1 MKLGCGTLI
10 LLFLMIATL
19 GKWLPHGERNAPPKS
34 PGTPPELSRH
44 APTAPGAKT
53 TPQVVAPSKRLESSA
68 KGDETLVE
76 MMAKATTLLRDVE
89 SWGAESAQK
98 AEMIQALPKTMDSPP
113 KPPIAAKPIPAPM
126 IPKAPPIEAAKVS
139 KGPPHPAIAPPV
151 GPPKDPNKPPGRVA
165 EAGKDLVFNSPW
177 NQSVDQVER
186 FLKHHTH
193 DAASLSILEW
203 GRVEVTEAGYQV
215 RCGFKSRNVLG
226 KWTSQNKLFVLN
238 RSGEV
243 VDVRD

>member
-34 PGTPPELSRH
+34 PGTPPDLARH
-44 APTAPGAKT
+44 APSASGAKV
-53 TPQVVAPSKRLESSA
+53 TPPAVVPSKRLESPA
-68 KGDETLVE
+68 KGDETLAE

-89 SWGAESAQK
+89 HWVSESAKK
-98 AEMIQALPKTMDSPP
+98 AETISPLPKAMDSPP
-113 KPPIAAKPIPAPM
+113 KPPTAAKPSSAPVT
-126 IPKAPPIEAAKVS
+126 PSAPPIEPAKVS
-139 KGPPHPAIAPPV
+139 KVAPHPVIAPAV
-151 GPPKDPNKPPGRVA
+151 ASSKEPNKPPARVA

-186 FLKHHTH
+186 YLKHHTH
-193 DAASLSILEW
+193 DAASMSILEW